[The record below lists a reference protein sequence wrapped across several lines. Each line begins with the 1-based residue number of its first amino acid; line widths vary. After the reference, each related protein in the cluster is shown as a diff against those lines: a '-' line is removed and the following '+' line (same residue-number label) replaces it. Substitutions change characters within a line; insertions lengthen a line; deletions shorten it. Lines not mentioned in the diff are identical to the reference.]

1 MGRGGELSLIG
12 KRSTCAKEVPKQ
24 AEHHALRG
32 VTVTEAARNLT
43 RQPPRT
49 SLCRKKNPCIV
60 IGTKSTGNYDI
71 IAIRS
76 SCIVQQNWDFSV
88 IFLGSDSSETLP
100 TDSLRIKLHMKP

>member
-1 MGRGGELSLIG
+1 MKAQPREAQVGRGELSLIG

-32 VTVTEAARNLT
+32 VTVAEAARNLT

-49 SLCRKKNPCIV
+49 SLCRKTPCII

-76 SCIVQQNWDFSV
+76 SRIVQQNWDFSV
-88 IFLGSDSSETLP
+88 SSQTLS
-100 TDSLRIKLHMKP
+100 T